1 MIDTKNEEIKKVCE
15 MAKEYLTNT
24 KLLKY
29 EKVWLE
35 LRMKDIIKKQNK
47 NFCDFRFYIKEE
59 YETETSLKIRRP
71 SHNFPNSLRRHICT
85 KKYLVSLL
93 KKYDVQI

>member
-15 MAKEYLTNT
+15 MALEYLTNK

-29 EKVWLE
+29 EQVWLE

-47 NFCDFRFYIKEE
+47 NWGDFRFYIKEE
-59 YETETSLKIRRP
+59 YETETSLKIRKP
-71 SHNFPNSLRRHICT
+71 SHRFPDSLRRHICT
-85 KKYLVSLL
+85 KKYMLSLL
-93 KKYDVQI
+93 KKYDIQI